1 MKSWEKV
8 SAYIKRLF
16 CLYFIYTIIYM
27 PQIILENY
35 TENGQV
41 FIRRFFLKG
50 SYKQLWFFVGLITAS
65 LLLYF
70 LVNKLKVDDGKL
82 LLFVS
87 FLYIIGVLGNTYT
100 QFFSNMPMF
109 QKILKIYFEN
119 FETTRNGLFFGLPF
133 FSIGY
138 LIKKY
143 SYKIHKHSYGIWLLV
158 FFCVMVVET
167 GYSVKKWGMFDRDM
181 MFLLLPV
188 AVCLFLFISF
198 KNGKG
203 NHSVIALKSRKVSTL
218 IFGFHCF
225 VGFWLDMVCRKI
237 GIKHLQSLQRYIM
250 IVMLTIILSFLIIK
264 LSEMRKFTWLQYL
277 Y

>member
-1 MKSWEKV
+1 
-8 SAYIKRLF
+8 
-16 CLYFIYTIIYM
+16 M
-27 PQIILENY
+27 PQIISEKY
-35 TENGQV
+35 IENGRV

-87 FLYIIGVLGNTYT
+87 CLYIIGVLGNTYT
-100 QFFSNMPMF
+100 KIFSNMPML

-133 FSIGY
+133 LSIGY

-143 SYKIHKHSYGIWLLV
+143 SYKIHKHSYGIWMLIFLV
-158 FFCVMVVET
+158 AMVIET
-167 GYSVKKWGMFDRDM
+167 EWSVKKWGMFDRDM
-181 MFLLLPV
+181 MFCLLPA
-188 AVCLFLFISF
+188 AVFLFLFVSF
-198 KNGKG
+198 KNGKR
-203 NHSVIALKSRKVSTL
+203 NYSVMALRSRKLSTL

-225 VGFWLDMVCRKI
+225 VGFYLDIVCRKI
-237 GIKHLQSLQRYIM
+237 GIEHLQSLQHYIM
-250 IVMLTIILSFLIIK
+250 IVILTIVLSFLIIK
-264 LSEMRKFTWLQYL
+264 LSEMRRFTWLQYL